1 MHGVFRRLEG
11 RRGARGIDL
20 VALLD
25 VGKNLLVVRRTHV
38 TLLVLLDAASRT
50 LLRACREEH
59 LHRRLGEDDR
69 ADVAAL
75 DHVVARAADALLL
88 GDKCLAN
95 CGNGGNRPHS
105 SIDFGRADGI
115 GHLRARN
122 EDATGNGV
130 ARDMSELDFVVTR
143 DRAERIGVVE
153 GNAVGERL
161 PRDGAVHRP
170 RVKAREPEPLCRCLS
185 NG

>member
-1 MHGVFRRLEG
+1 M
-11 RRGARGIDL
+11 
-20 VALLD
+20 
-25 VGKNLLVVRRTHV
+25 
-38 TLLVLLDAASRT
+38 TLLVLLDAASCT

-75 DHVVARAADALLL
+75 NHVVARSPDALLL
-88 GDKCLAN
+88 GNKRLAN
-95 CGNGGNRPHS
+95 CGNGGNRPHGAV
-105 SIDFGRADGI
+105 DFGRADGI

-122 EDATGNGV
+122 EDATGNGIALDV
-130 ARDMSELDFVVTR
+130 PELDFVVAR

-161 PRDGAVHRP
+161 PRDGTIHCS
-170 RVKAREPEPLCRCLS
+170 RVEAREPEPLCRCLS
-185 NG
+185 DS